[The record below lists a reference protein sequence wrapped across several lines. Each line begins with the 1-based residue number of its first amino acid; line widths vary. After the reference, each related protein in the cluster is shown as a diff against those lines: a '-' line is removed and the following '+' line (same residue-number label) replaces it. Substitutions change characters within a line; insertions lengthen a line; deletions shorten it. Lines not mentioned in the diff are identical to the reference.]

1 MYREKHAVNTS
12 ARSLRRLPSPA
23 GIRPRSPKSTCSS
36 PPGGPSSTGVVTLP
50 PPAPHRSA
58 ANRCSVRS
66 ATTTPCRASKMPIFT
81 TGTPPSTHSAIC
93 CWRASSSA
101 HAAPCPSGRTGRT
114 TDTTC
119 PISSSV
125 SCSSPPSR
133 DSPAATA
140 ALTYRLLVLRSTPAC
155 AATARSL
162 FPASQALSASR
173 TSITDTSRNTIP
185 ATSSRSTGEDQTGM
199 TPDKRRT
206 TPLVQLLATGWS
218 HAHGGKPLNL
228 VPCRWRMTTE
238 PARSWRWQL
247 SGAGISVA
255 KNRGVCPRRPEWV
268 PSLPRG
274 PAVLSR
280 PVRSLRPPL
289 APSSRGQALSR
300 RLASYLPELSITERH
315 EGFTCVH
322 PPGLPLTY
330 SGRPALD
337 LRFHGRTGLTST

>member
-12 ARSLRRLPSPA
+12 ARSLRRRPSPA
-23 GIRPRSPKSTCSS
+23 GISPRSPKSTCSS
-36 PPGGPSSTGVVTLP
+36 PPGGPSSTGVVTLLP
-50 PPAPHRSA
+50 DAPHRSA

-66 ATTTPCRASKMPIFT
+66 ATTTPCRPSKIPIFT
-81 TGTPPSTHSAIC
+81 TGTPPSTHAVIC
-93 CWRASSSA
+93 CRRPSSSA
-101 HAAPCPSGRTGRT
+101 HPAPCPSGRTGRT

-133 DSPAATA
+133 DSPAAAA

-228 VPCRWRMTTE
+228 VPCRWRMT
-238 PARSWRWQL
+238 
-247 SGAGISVA
+247 
-255 KNRGVCPRRPEWV
+255 
-268 PSLPRG
+268 
-274 PAVLSR
+274 
-280 PVRSLRPPL
+280 
-289 APSSRGQALSR
+289 
-300 RLASYLPELSITERH
+300 
-315 EGFTCVH
+315 
-322 PPGLPLTY
+322 
-330 SGRPALD
+330 
-337 LRFHGRTGLTST
+337 

>member
-1 MYREKHAVNTS
+1 MYREKAGGEHQRLQLA
-12 ARSLRRLPSPA
+12 APALRPSPA
-23 GIRPRSPKSTCSS
+23 GISPRYPKSICSS
-36 PPGGPSSTGVVTLP
+36 PPGGPSSTGVVSFL

-66 ATTTPCRASKMPIFT
+66 ATTTPCRASKIPIFT
-81 TGTPPSTHSAIC
+81 TGTPASTHAVIC
-93 CWRASSSA
+93 SRRASSSA
-101 HAAPCPSGRTGRT
+101 HPAPCPSGRTGRT

-133 DSPAATA
+133 DRPAATA

-162 FPASQALSASR
+162 FPASQARSASR

-228 VPCRWRMTTE
+228 VPCRWRMT
-238 PARSWRWQL
+238 R
-247 SGAGISVA
+247 
-255 KNRGVCPRRPEWV
+255 PRIVW
-268 PSLPRG
+268 PRLG
-274 PAVLSR
+274 WP
-280 PVRSLRPPL
+280 
-289 APSSRGQALSR
+289 
-300 RLASYLPELSITERH
+300 
-315 EGFTCVH
+315 
-322 PPGLPLTY
+322 
-330 SGRPALD
+330 
-337 LRFHGRTGLTST
+337 